1 MAEPAENQCYVVEDF
16 LTFPY
21 QPTCFQLR
29 SQSFSCKSS
38 STSPRSMKEVS
49 RRRGP
54 QEQSQ
59 SFTFRSEGEGSSR
72 RQLGQSY
79 DLLNQGSRSKEDR
92 QESLPVRRRLQE
104 LVPRDGEGSG
114 WERLQSIRRRLQEK
128 RRRQEKENVEETML
142 RQEEEDKT
150 ESGWVLDESRGQL
163 RRGETVRDED
173 FEDDFEMR
181 EGREMRRQLMRST
194 SLTAPLSL
202 RPAFARTSSFTPNRR
217 QPPSGGLKTDLFSS
231 SLPFRPS
238 SISNGSLTPSSMY
251 SSLSPESSGA
261 STPSSSK
268 STDSENFWNQYRRSP
283 PPISIPDMLRGLLKG
298 KLRWQP

>member
-1 MAEPAENQCYVVEDF
+1 M
-16 LTFPY
+16 
-21 QPTCFQLR
+21 
-29 SQSFSCKSS
+29 
-38 STSPRSMKEVS
+38 S

-173 FEDDFEMR
+173 FEGDFEMR
-181 EGREMRRQLMRST
+181 EGRERRQLMRST

-202 RPAFARTSSFTPNRR
+202 RPAFARSRSQFQALDMPATT
-217 QPPSGGLKTDLFSS
+217 TH
-231 SLPFRPS
+231 
-238 SISNGSLTPSSMY
+238 
-251 SSLSPESSGA
+251 
-261 STPSSSK
+261 SK
-268 STDSENFWNQYRRSP
+268 IRIEQH
-283 PPISIPDMLRGLLKG
+283 
-298 KLRWQP
+298 

>member
-38 STSPRSMKEVS
+38 STSPRSLKEVS

-92 QESLPVRRRLQE
+92 QESLPV
-104 LVPRDGEGSG
+104 
-114 WERLQSIRRRLQEK
+114 RRRLQEK

>member
-29 SQSFSCKSS
+29 SQSFSCKRSL
-38 STSPRSMKEVS
+38 TSPRSLKERN
-49 RRRGP
+49 RRKGL

-59 SFTFRSEGEGSSR
+59 SFTFRGEGEESISR

-92 QESLPVRRRLQE
+92 QEGLPVRRKLQE
-104 LVPRDGEGSG
+104 LVPGDGEGSG

-128 RRRQEKENVEETML
+128 RRRQEKEKENVDETIL
-142 RQEEEDKT
+142 RQDEDGT
-150 ESGWVLDESRGQL
+150 GWILNEL
-163 RRGETVRDED
+163 RGESVRLE
-173 FEDDFEMR
+173 DFEMR
-181 EGREMRRQLMRST
+181 QGRERRQLMRST

-202 RPAFARTSSFTPNRR
+202 RPACARTSSFTPNSR
-217 QPPSGGLKTDLFSS
+217 QRPSGSKTDLFSS
-231 SLPFRPS
+231 TLPFRPS
-238 SISNGSLTPSSMY
+238 SISNGSLTPSPMY

-261 STPSSSK
+261 STPSSSN
-268 STDSENFWNQYRRSP
+268 STESENFWNRYRRSP
-283 PPISIPDMLRGLLKG
+283 PPISIPDMLKSLFNG
-298 KLRWQP
+298 KLRRQP